1 MASPQW
7 RPEVIE
13 EPEPGQ
19 PSPEQPPREL
29 GLLMLALKSLSQRA
43 IAAIADLFFL
53 ATVAS
58 AFWLWAV
65 TPEPNP
71 HQIVS
76 LTIYALFVLA
86 ANWLVRRK

>member
-1 MASPQW
+1 MAEPIRWQ
-7 RPEVIE
+7 PEIVE
-13 EPEPGQ
+13 EPT
-19 PSPEQPPREL
+19 PETEKPPREL
-29 GLLMLALKSLSQRA
+29 GLLLLGLKALSQRA
-43 IAAIADLFFL
+43 IAAIADVFFL

-58 AFWLWAV
+58 AFWLWYL

-71 HQIVS
+71 QQIVS